1 MAEIVD
7 MREAR
12 YYSIQQNEKV
22 RCGLCPHQCSL
33 APGETG
39 LCRVRKNAGGQLVSL
54 AYGRLSGLHMDPI
67 EKKPLY
73 RFFPGSRILSVGSY
87 GCNFRCP
94 WCQNA
99 SVSQCT
105 PGNGTAESGSV
116 SADDALTEPADILA
130 MARKQQSIGVAYTY
144 NEPTVWFEYMMDI
157 ALLIRRAGMQNVV
170 VSNGYINPDP
180 LNELLE
186 VTDAFNIDLKSF
198 DPGFYA
204 QYTNGRLQPVSDTL
218 KAIAGKGRHLEITF
232 LVIPGLND
240 DLAQFR
246 DMTRWIAGH
255 LGNHTVLHI
264 NRYFPAWHF
273 SNPPTPADTLRN
285 MKTIAGKY
293 LTHIYLGNIG

>member
-1 MAEIVD
+1 

-12 YYSIQQNEKV
+12 YYSKQEGGKV
-22 RCGLCPHQCSL
+22 RCGLCPHQCAL

-39 LCRVRKNAGGQLVSL
+39 VCNVRKNAGGRLVL
-54 AYGRLSGLHMDPI
+54 MAYGRLSGLHMDPI

-99 SVSQCT
+99 SISQCK
-105 PGNGTAESGSV
+105 PGDVPAGPDNGPAEGV
-116 SADDALTEPADILA
+116 LTEPSDILA
-130 MARKQQSIGVAYTY
+130 MAGQHGSIGVAYTY

-157 ALLIRRAGMQNVV
+157 AGLIRHAGMQNVV
-170 VSNGYINPDP
+170 VSNGYINAGP
-180 LNELLE
+180 LNELLG

-198 DPGFYA
+198 DPEFYER
-204 QYTNGRLQPVSDTL
+204 YTNGSLQPVLNSL
-218 KAIAGKGRHLEITF
+218 KTIAGKGRHLEIAF

-240 DLAQFR
+240 DLKQFES
-246 DMTRWIAGH
+246 MAGWIAEY
-255 LGNHTVLHI
+255 LGNQTVLHI

-273 SNPPTPADTLRN
+273 SNASTPIETLQN
-285 MKTIAGKY
+285 MKTIARDY
-293 LTHIYLGNIG
+293 LSHIYLGNVG